1 MDAGRPLLVADVG
14 GTNTRLALVTLG
26 HGCSVVTERS
36 YPSRVFASFEEL
48 ASGFLAD
55 TSSPVHFACVG
66 VAGPVTEGR
75 CVATNVPWILDEG
88 TVASRLG
95 LERVWLINDL
105 EATTWSIPWLE
116 AGDLEELQ
124 PGAPAATGNLAVIAA
139 GTGLGEAGAFWDGVR
154 HHPFATEGGHAD
166 FAPADDQQEA
176 LLRFLR
182 RSHGRVSW
190 ERVVSG
196 PGLDAIHRFVLAE
209 AGSQE
214 PDWLAAARAGGDPPA
229 VISSAALEGRVAT
242 AVRALS
248 LFVRLYGSEAGN
260 LALKLKATGGV
271 FVAGGIA
278 PKIMPALRSGNF
290 LDAFLAKGRMRPLL
304 EAVPV
309 RVVLDTRAGLI
320 GAARCA
326 AWRAAQ

>member
-1 MDAGRPLLVADVG
+1 MDAAGPLLVADVG
-14 GTNTRLALVTLG
+14 GTNTRLALVTLAR
-26 HGCSVVTERS
+26 GCSVIAERN
-36 YPSRVFASFEEL
+36 YPSRAATSFEEL
-48 ASGFLAD
+48 AREFLAE
-55 TSSPVHFACVG
+55 TSTPVHVACLG
-66 VAGPVTEGR
+66 VAGPVTGGR
-75 CVATNVPWILDEG
+75 CTATNLPWVLDEG

-95 LERVWLINDL
+95 VERVWLINDL
-105 EATTWSIPWLE
+105 EATCWSVPWLQ
-116 AGDLEELQ
+116 AGDLETLQ
-124 PGAPAATGNLAVIAA
+124 PGAPAPTGNLAVIAA
-139 GTGLGEAGAFWDGVR
+139 GTGLGEAGAFWDGGR

-166 FAPADDQQEA
+166 FAPHDDEQEA

-182 RSHGRVSW
+182 RLYGRVSW

-209 AGSQE
+209 AGSPE
-214 PDWLAAARAGGDPPA
+214 PDWLTAARADGDPSA
-229 VISSAALEGRVAT
+229 AISSAALERHAPL

-260 LALKLKATGGV
+260 MALKLKASGGV

-278 PKIMPALRSGNF
+278 PKILPVLRSGGF
-290 LDAFLAKGRMRPLL
+290 LDAFLDKGRMRTLL

-309 RVVLDTRAGLI
+309 RVVLDRRAGLI

-326 AWRAAQ
+326 ASRAAK